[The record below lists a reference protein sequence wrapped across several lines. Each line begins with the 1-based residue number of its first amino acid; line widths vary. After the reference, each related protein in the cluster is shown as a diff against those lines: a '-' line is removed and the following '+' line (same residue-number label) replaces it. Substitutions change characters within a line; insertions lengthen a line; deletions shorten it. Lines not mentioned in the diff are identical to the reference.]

1 MTILLV
7 ALAMT
12 GQETGG
18 QGAMGMF
25 IWIFLLIGIMYLFF
39 LRPQAKRQ
47 KEHRTMLQDLKKG
60 DRVVTAGGIYGV
72 IAGEREKENIFIVKI
87 AENVKIEVAKDR
99 ILQKV
104 Q

>member
-1 MTILLV
+1 M
-7 ALAMT
+7 AMT
-12 GQETGG
+12 GQETGS

-47 KEHRTMLQDLKKG
+47 KEHKTMLQELKKG
-60 DRVVTAGGIYGV
+60 DRVLTAGGIYGV
-72 IAGEREKENIFIVKI
+72 IAGEREKENIFIIKI
-87 AENVKIEVAKDR
+87 ADNVKVEIAKDR